1 MKVATKKG
9 SRLGSQ
15 SKGRSR
21 ITNGR
26 ELLPGVD
33 GRSLWARRFRDL
45 LNLHL
50 SDLGGA
56 DNASEAEKSILRRSA
71 ALTVELEL
79 LEARFAVKE
88 TGADPEQL
96 DLYSR
101 MSNTLRRHLEALGL
115 RRRPKDVTPSVERFI
130 ATYGEDENVDMENI
144 YGC

>member
-1 MKVATKKG
+1 MQLEVAMKKG
-9 SRLGSQ
+9 SR
-15 SKGRSR
+15 SKGRSK

-50 SDLGGA
+50 SDLGGF
-56 DNASEAEKSILRRSA
+56 DNASEAEKSILRRAA

-79 LEARFAVKE
+79 LESRFAAKE

-130 ATYGEDENVDMENI
+130 ATYGEEDESVD
-144 YGC
+144 G